1 MSGAKAVIGLLV
13 GLSSLLI
20 YLAPKPVM
28 QSDEARMLSA
38 EPMMLRAVSNT
49 AHTLLGDILWLM
61 STEVDE
67 LAGRPVD
74 TQEVAAAARA
84 VTLMDPYFFPAVN
97 YFATYLASMKGE
109 VKQGAGLYE
118 AARWFDPEDFRL
130 IFNEMIL
137 RITYEEPLDNE
148 RIVALAR
155 QAIVLPESE
164 QFLGAVNLAEMVEGL
179 MLYAAD
185 NGQRRLQAKKDLQWL
200 LEHTRSVQRKQQ
212 IRQRLERF

>member
-1 MSGAKAVIGLLV
+1 MSGAKAVVGLLV
-13 GLSSLLI
+13 GLSCFLV
-20 YLAPKPVM
+20 YLAPKPAM
-28 QSDEARMLSA
+28 HSDEVRMLSA
-38 EPMMLRAVSNT
+38 EPMVLRAVSNI
-49 AHTLLGDILWLM
+49 AHTLLGDILWLT

-67 LAGRPVD
+67 LAGRPVV
-74 TQEVAAAARA
+74 TREVVAAART
-84 VTLMDPYFFPAVN
+84 VSLMDPYFFPAVN
-97 YFATYLASMKGE
+97 YFATYLAGMKGE

-118 AARWFDPEDFRL
+118 MAGWFDPKDFRL

-185 NGQRRLQAKKDLQWL
+185 SGQRRLQAKKDLQWL
-200 LEHTRSVQRKQQ
+200 LKHTRSAQRQQQ